1 MTNQVPMLA
10 DPVQPTRDAQ
20 RHRRRNALHTLLGML
35 ELARHDR
42 PPFAMDP
49 VHEPLVRALLVGKT
63 VAAARLGVHL
73 SLSTSSHLRGGMEHP
88 EDLVTVLG
96 NLIDN
101 AQDAVLAHR
110 PTAMRGRPLIE
121 VDLRERAAVTE
132 VRVTDNGP
140 GVPPAAREWIFT
152 EGASTKQR
160 EAGHRGLGLAMVSEV
175 LSQRGGSISVA
186 ERAGGGAEF
195 TAHLPRASA
204 RADAWSQS

>member
-1 MTNQVPMLA
+1 MLA
-10 DPVQPTRDAQ
+10 GPVQPTRDAQ
-20 RHRRRNALHTLLGML
+20 RHRRRNALHTILGML

-42 PPFAMDP
+42 PPFATEA

-63 VAAARLGVHL
+63 VAAARLGVQL
-73 SLSTSSHLRGGMEHP
+73 SLSTTSRLRRGMERP

-110 PTAMRGRPLIE
+110 PTAMRERPLIE
-121 VDLRERAAVTE
+121 VDIRERAALTE
-132 VRVTDNGP
+132 VRVADNGP
-140 GVPPAAREWIFT
+140 GVPPDAREWIFT

-160 EAGHRGLGLAMVSEV
+160 AAGHRGLGLAMVSEV
-175 LSQRGGSISVA
+175 LSRRGGGIAVG

-195 TAHLPRASA
+195 TARLPRASA
-204 RADAWSQS
+204 QADAWSPS